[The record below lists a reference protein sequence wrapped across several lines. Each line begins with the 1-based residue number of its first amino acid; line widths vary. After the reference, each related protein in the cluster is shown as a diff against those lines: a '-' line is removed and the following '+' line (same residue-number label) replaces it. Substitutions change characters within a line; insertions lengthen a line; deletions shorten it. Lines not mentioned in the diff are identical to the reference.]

1 MHKGRYSKY
10 IRPLSFL
17 MDLFI
22 VVFLPQFFFQGL
34 DLNLT
39 IFEIYLAISWSILSV
54 FTRFYEVY
62 RFTMPVEI
70 ISKIAKQC
78 TLFFLLIIAFF
89 PFYKKAIFSGK
100 ATLIYLS
107 VVFVFVIILK
117 TIAFFYLKKYRLV
130 TGNNFRNVVIIGYTL
145 EAIDLRT
152 VFQNRADY
160 GYRFKG
166 YFSDKKT
173 GPEIIGKIELVKDFV
188 VTEKIDEIYCS
199 INELSS
205 EKHKELIEFAD
216 ENNIEIKFIP
226 DSKVIFSKNMKIDYY
241 ELFPVL
247 SLQKSPLD
255 SIYIE
260 YFKRLFDV
268 FFSLFVIVFLL
279 SWLTPLL
286 GLLIKIDSKGPVFF
300 MQSRPGLNQQKFN
313 CIKFRSMKI
322 NYTTEI
328 EASRNDPRVTRI
340 GKFIRKTSIDE
351 LPQFFNV
358 LVGDMSVV
366 GPRPHLW
373 AQNKTYGRKIKKYMI
388 RHHVKPGVTGLAQV
402 KGFRGEIEAEDDM
415 VNRIK
420 FDVFYIENWSMWM
433 DIKIIIQT
441 IVNIFK
447 GEEKAY

>member
-1 MHKGRYSKY
+1 
-10 IRPLSFL
+10 

-22 VVFLPQFFFQGL
+22 VVFLPKFFFQGL
-34 DLNLT
+34 DLNFT
-39 IFEIYLAISWSILSV
+39 TFEIYLAISWSVLSV

-78 TLFFLLIIAFF
+78 ILFYLLIIAFF

-100 ATLIYLS
+100 ATALYLS
-107 VVFVFVIILK
+107 VVFIFVIVLK
-117 TIAFFYLKKYRLV
+117 TIAFYYFKKYRLV
-130 TGNNFRNVVIIGYTL
+130 TGNNFRNVVIIGYTP

-173 GPEIIGKIELVKDFV
+173 GDEIIGKTELLKEFV
-188 VTEKIDEIYCS
+188 IAEKIDEIYCS

-205 EKHKELIEFAD
+205 EKHKELVEFAD
-216 ENNIEIKFIP
+216 DNNIVIKFIP

-255 SIYIE
+255 SIYVE
-260 YFKRLFDV
+260 YFKRLFDLL
-268 FFSLFVIVFLL
+268 FSLLVIVFLL

-286 GLLIKIDSKGPVFF
+286 GLLIKIESKGPIFF
-300 MQSRPGLNQQKFN
+300 KQSRPGLNEEEFN
-313 CIKFRSMKI
+313 CYKFRSMQI
-322 NYTTEI
+322 NQTTEI

-402 KGFRGEIEAEDDM
+402 KGFRGEIETEDDM

>member
-22 VVFLPQFFFQGL
+22 VVFLPKFFFQGL
-34 DLNLT
+34 DLNFT
-39 IFEIYLAISWSILSV
+39 TFEIYLAISWSVLSV

-78 TLFFLLIIAFF
+78 ILFYLLIIAFF

-100 ATLIYLS
+100 ATALYLS
-107 VVFVFVIILK
+107 VVFIFVIVLK
-117 TIAFFYLKKYRLV
+117 TIAFYYFKKYRLV
-130 TGNNFRNVVIIGYTL
+130 TGNNFRNVVIIGYTP

-166 YFSDKKT
+166 YFSDKKI
-173 GPEIIGKIELVKDFV
+173 GDEIIGKTELLKEFV
-188 VTEKIDEIYCS
+188 IAEKIDEIYCS

-205 EKHKELIEFAD
+205 EKHKELVEFAD
-216 ENNIEIKFIP
+216 DNNIVIKFIP

-255 SIYIE
+255 SIYVE
-260 YFKRLFDV
+260 YFKRLFDLL
-268 FFSLFVIVFLL
+268 FSLLVIVFLL

-286 GLLIKIDSKGPVFF
+286 GLLIKIESKGPIFF
-300 MQSRPGLNQQKFN
+300 KQSRPGLNEEEFN
-313 CIKFRSMKI
+313 CYKFRSMQI
-322 NYTTEI
+322 NQTTEI

-402 KGFRGEIEAEDDM
+402 KGYRGEIETEDDM